1 MGSDFKLIKTGGGS
15 IRIWMFQ
22 VSIEHHIYIYMFKN
36 CSRVFHKTGKM
47 IDTVLSIVVGYQGI
61 CRPALATW

>member
-1 MGSDFKLIKTGGGS
+1 MY
-15 IRIWMFQ
+15 
-22 VSIEHHIYIYMFKN
+22 IYIHMLKN

-61 CRPALATW
+61 CRPALATWCAPGNGCHKPLVSP